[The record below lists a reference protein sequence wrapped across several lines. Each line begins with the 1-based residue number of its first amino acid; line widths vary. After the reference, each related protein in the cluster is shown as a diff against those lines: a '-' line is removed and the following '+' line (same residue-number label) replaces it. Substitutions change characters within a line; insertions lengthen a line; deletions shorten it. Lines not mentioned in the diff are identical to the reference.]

1 MDLSRVK
8 SITIAHLDFLDLTSG
23 RTSNPIAESEVPE
36 MLRQAIR
43 SGVKV
48 IVTDPLGQQSC
59 QLKLN
64 EKGQFQYRPLA

>member
-8 SITIAHLDFLDLTSG
+8 SITIAHLDFLALTN
-23 RTSNPIAESEVPE
+23 RQTSNPIAEAEVPE

-48 IVTDPLGQQSC
+48 IITDPMGQKSC
-59 QLKLN
+59 ELALN
-64 EKGQFQYRPLA
+64 KNGHFEYGPLA